1 MLIMHDPEKTEVGSN
16 NVYYIEGCPARF
28 IFKSI
33 DRFPFKGRF
42 FLTSS
47 GEKLSSFK

>member
-1 MLIMHDPEKTEVGSN
+1 MHDPEKTEVGSN

-28 IFKSI
+28 ILKSI

-42 FLTSS
+42 FFNFIGRKTL
-47 GEKLSSFK
+47 EF